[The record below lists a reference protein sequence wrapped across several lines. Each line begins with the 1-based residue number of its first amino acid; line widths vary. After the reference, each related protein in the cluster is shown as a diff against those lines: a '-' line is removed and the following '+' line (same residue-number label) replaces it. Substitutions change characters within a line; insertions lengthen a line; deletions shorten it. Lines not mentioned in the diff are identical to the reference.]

1 MNNNSLLLPTLML
14 GVFALLT
21 MELGA
26 MGIIPIIAEV
36 YGVSV
41 ADAGWVVSVFALIVA
56 FAAPILPLLV
66 AKYDAKKVMLLCL
79 FVFSITSLFAAF
91 CSDFIVLLILR
102 AIPAFF
108 HPIYCALAFSIAANS
123 VSEELAPKATSKIFM
138 AVSAGMTLGVPLTSY
153 VASNTSLELSFLFF
167 AALNALALLATL
179 VFIPPQKQPQKVS
192 QKEQFSA
199 LAKPVVWVCVL
210 VVIALNGA
218 MFGFYSY
225 MSEFLLSFTR
235 VSFDLI
241 SALLLLYGLSNV
253 VGNSIAGKALVN
265 VPNATLKIVPLAL
278 IALYLA
284 LFFGG
289 DVWIFA
295 ATILVVLGIFAGVG
309 NSISHFVVTQPLP
322 HAKEFA
328 NGLFIS
334 AANVGVTLGT
344 ALCGLFISLEGSRF
358 AVLAAVL
365 LVLLAI
371 GLLLARTRL
380 LQS

>member
-66 AKYDAKKVMLLCL
+66 AKYDAKKVILLCL
-79 FVFSITSLFAAF
+79 FVFSLTSLLAAF
-91 CSDFIVLLILR
+91 VSDFIVLLILR

-108 HPIYCALAFSIAANS
+108 HPIYCAFAFSLAADS
-123 VSEELAPKATSKIFM
+123 VSQSEAPKAVAKVFI
-138 AVSAGMTLGVPLTSY
+138 AVSAGMTLGVPLTSFI
-153 VASNTSLELSFLFF
+153 ASQFSLEVAFLFF
-167 AALNALALLATL
+167 ALINTLAFLATL
-179 VFIPPQKQPQKVS
+179 FFIPTQNKPKNVS
-192 QKEQFSA
+192 HKEQFGV
-199 LAKPVVWVCVL
+199 LLKPVVWASVL

-225 MSEFLLSFTR
+225 MSEFLLTFTQ
-235 VSFDLI
+235 VSFKAI
-241 SALLLLYGLSNV
+241 SALLLVYGLSNV
-253 VGNSIAGKALVN
+253 IGNIIAGKTLTSH
-265 VPNATLKIVPLAL
+265 PKATLQSVPLVL
-278 IALYLA
+278 IALYVG

-289 DVWIFA
+289 ENIML
-295 ATILVVLGIFAGVG
+295 TCGILLILGIFAGIG
-309 NSISHFVVTQPLP
+309 NNIAQYSITSPIP
-322 HAKEFA
+322 EAKELA
-328 NGLFIS
+328 NGIFIG
-334 AANVGVTLGT
+334 AANIGVTFGT

-365 LVLLAI
+365 LMCLAVF
-371 GLLLARTRL
+371 LLLVREKL